1 MRWRKARHFALQCKQ
16 RNKMSM
22 VMFDTHDVIKE
33 LQGYGFEPRQAE
45 GVVEVLKKTTEAGNE
60 DLATKGDLK
69 AVEVALRSE
78 IREVEISLDAK
89 IDKVETTLK
98 GEMAV
103 LGAKLDILKW
113 IGGVIALAAVS
124 ATIKYFLSS

>member
-1 MRWRKARHFALQCKQ
+1 
-16 RNKMSM
+16 
-22 VMFDTHDVIKE
+22 E

-78 IREVEISLDAK
+78 SREVEISLNAK
-89 IDKVETTLK
+89 IDKVEIS
-98 GEMAV
+98 
-103 LGAKLDILKW
+103 LGSELRFLKW
-113 IGGVIALAAVS
+113 IASATAIAVAS
-124 ATIKYFLSS
+124 ATIKYFLS